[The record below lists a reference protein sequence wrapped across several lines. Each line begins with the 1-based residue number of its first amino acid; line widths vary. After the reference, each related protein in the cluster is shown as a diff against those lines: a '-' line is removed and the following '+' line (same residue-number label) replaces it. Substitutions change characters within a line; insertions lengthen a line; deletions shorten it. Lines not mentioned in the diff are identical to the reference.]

1 MDDGDAA
8 LDDCDWCC
16 WEVVEGDEGLAL
28 APAPEA
34 MLVADVDAPAASDG
48 EGAAPVN
55 DWDEH
60 FCWVLDAD
68 DG

>member
-1 MDDGDAA
+1 M
-8 LDDCDWCC
+8 
-16 WEVVEGDEGLAL
+16 EGDEGLAL